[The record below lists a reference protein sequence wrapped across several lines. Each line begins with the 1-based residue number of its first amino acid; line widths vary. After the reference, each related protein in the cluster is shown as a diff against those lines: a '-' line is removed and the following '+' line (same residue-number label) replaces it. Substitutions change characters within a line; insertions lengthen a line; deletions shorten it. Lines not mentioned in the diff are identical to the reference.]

1 MCNFILSFVY
11 RSSVKQL
18 QMEPEAAAFLR
29 RVANS
34 LAIGF
39 IWLAVNAIAAIKG
52 DNAFIGDRITLGNIL
67 FYIWFVLSIVI
78 LVLLYKK
85 IWADR

>member
-1 MCNFILSFVY
+1 
-11 RSSVKQL
+11 
-18 QMEPEAAAFLR
+18 MEPEAAAFLK

-39 IWLAVNAIAAIKG
+39 VWLAVNATAAIKG
-52 DNAFIGDRITLGNIL
+52 DNAFIGDHITIGNIL
-67 FYIWFVLSIVI
+67 FYIWFIISIVI
-78 LVLLYKK
+78 LVVLYKK

>member
-1 MCNFILSFVY
+1 MLQ
-11 RSSVKQL
+11 KQL

-39 IWLAVNAIAAIKG
+39 IWLAINATAAIKG
-52 DNAFIGDRITLGNIL
+52 DNAFIGDHITIGNVL
-67 FYIWFVLSIVI
+67 FYIWFVISLVI
-78 LVLLYKK
+78 LLYILKRMWLTK
-85 IWADR
+85 Q